1 MTKESKFKYLE
12 FIQNIITRMNTNSF
26 QIKGM
31 SVTITAALLALT
43 ANEFNF
49 LYAAIVYF
57 SLLIFWGL
65 DAYYLSQ
72 EKGYR
77 ELYEEARSLNDD
89 EIDFNLKLKKEYT
102 QGKNSW
108 NFTLTNK
115 TVMWLYLL
123 QAIIALV
130 LIVLFKNY
138 QGT

>member
-1 MTKESKFKYLE
+1 MSNDNKLKYLE

-31 SVTITAALLALT
+31 SVTITSALLALT
-43 ANEFNF
+43 ANDFNI

-57 SLLIFWGL
+57 VLFIFWGL

-77 ELYEEARSLNDD
+77 KLYNRAKDTEEQKVNFD
-89 EIDFNLKLKKEYT
+89 LKLKTEDIS
-102 QGKNSW
+102 GNNSW
-108 NFTLTNK
+108 CYTLSNK
-115 TVMWLYLL
+115 TIIWLYSL

-130 LIVLFKNY
+130 LILIFKAK
-138 QGT
+138 Q